1 MITFKKKLT
10 EGAVPPTV
18 IEYFE
23 DFPNEEMIPSHD
35 DVVKFMW
42 RLNSYLK
49 CMAITKEKPSHT
61 CTPWGYRY
69 STKDLRKVFKT
80 FLLAV
85 HTHWTSM
92 AEALRDK
99 LYEVGY
105 SKENLREV
113 INYYTSHAKF
123 SSICEW
129 VDEDRDP
136 TIEAAGKKF
145 LESVEPSELEEDI
158 EKHEEL
164 NPKLFDGNTLK
175 PDIKEKMLEIVQ
187 EFVSGLE
194 QDQIGIKVDDILFL
208 GSNASYNYTKDSDID
223 LHIIVDPAELN
234 CSEEVSAALYGAY
247 RSLFNNK
254 LDIDFYGIPVE
265 LYVETPDTK
274 RVSNGIYSVMNNA
287 WVKEPE
293 AQDIPEIDM
302 DAFKAE
308 YDVWEVKCKDIKENA
323 KKESS
328 VTSQDVDALIN
339 EIYEQRKAGLAEGEY
354 SIGNLIFKEL
364 RNVGLLD
371 ELKDLKNE
379 LRGKE
384 LSLKESFKRSRIR
397 IKNNKRA
404 D

>member
-1 MITFKKKLT
+1 MITFKKQLT

-105 SKENLREV
+105 SKEDLRKV

-123 SSICEW
+123 NSICEW

-136 TIEAAGKKF
+136 TVEAAGKKF
-145 LESVEPSELEEDI
+145 LESVKPAELEEDI

-164 NPKLFDGNTLK
+164 NPKLFDDNKLK
-175 PDIKEKMLEIVQ
+175 PEVKEKMLAIVD
-187 EFVSGLE
+187 EFTAGLAEKQIGLE
-194 QDQIGIKVDDILFL
+194 IEDILFL

-223 LHIIVDPAELN
+223 LHIV
-234 CSEEVSAALYGAY
+234 VSADKLECSKEIADALYGAF
-247 RSLFNNK
+247 RTIFNKNIE
-254 LDIDFYGIPVE
+254 IDFYGIPVE
-265 LYVETPDTK
+265 LYVEFTDSN
-274 RVSNGIYSVMNNA
+274 RVSNGIYSVQNDE
-287 WVKEPE
+287 WIKEPV
-293 AQDIPEIDM
+293 AQDIPEVDM

-308 YDVWEVKCKDIKENA
+308 YDVWEVKCKDIKEDA
-323 KKESS
+323 KKGTS
-328 VTSQDVDALIN
+328 VTSQDIETLIN
-339 EIYEQRKAGLAEGEY
+339 DIYEQRKQGLTEGEY

-371 ELKDLKNE
+371 ELKELKNE
-379 LRGKE
+379 VRGKE
-384 LSLKESFKRSRIR
+384 LSLKESVRKRISFK
-397 IKNNKRA
+397 K
-404 D
+404 

>member
-10 EGAVPPTV
+10 ESAVPPTV
-18 IEYFE
+18 MEYFE

-42 RLNSYLK
+42 RLNTYLY
-49 CMAITKEKPSHT
+49 CMAVSKEKPGHT

-80 FLLAV
+80 FLLAM

-105 SKENLREV
+105 TKEDLRTV
-113 INYYTSHAKF
+113 INFYIGHSKF
-123 SSICEW
+123 DTICAW
-129 VDEDRDP
+129 VDEDRKPDV
-136 TIEAAGKKF
+136 EAAGKKF
-145 LESVEPSELEEDI
+145 LESLESTDLEEDI

-164 NPKLFDGNTLK
+164 NPKLFNDNTLK
-175 PDIKEKMLEIVQ
+175 SEVKDKMLEIVD
-187 EFVSGLE
+187 EFTAKLAE
-194 QDQIGIKVDDILFL
+194 DKIEIKVEDILFL

-223 LHIIVDPAELN
+223 LHIIADPKELA
-234 CSEEVSAALYGAY
+234 CSEEVSTALYSAY

-265 LYVETPDTK
+265 LYVETPDTPC
-274 RVSNGIYSVMNNA
+274 VSNGIYSVMNDS

-308 YDVWEVKCKDIKENA
+308 YETWEAKCKDIKENA
-323 KKESS
+323 KNESS
-328 VTSQDVDALIN
+328 VTSNDVTALIA

-379 LRGKE
+379 LRGRE
-384 LSLKESFKRSRIR
+384 LSLKESLKRRKIH
-397 IKNNKRA
+397 IKNTRRA

>member
-1 MITFKKKLT
+1 MITFKKQLT
-10 EGAVPPTV
+10 ESAVPPTV
-18 IEYFE
+18 MEYFE
-23 DFPNEEMIPSHD
+23 EFPNEEMIPSHD

-42 RLNSYLK
+42 RLNSYFK
-49 CMAITKEKPSHT
+49 CTLITKEKPSHT

-80 FLLAV
+80 FLLAM

-105 SKENLREV
+105 TKEDLRKV

-123 SSICEW
+123 NSICAW
-129 VDEDRDP
+129 VDEDRDH

-145 LESVEPSELEEDI
+145 LESVAPAELEEDI

-164 NPKLFDGNTLK
+164 NPKLFDGNKLK
-175 PDIKEKMLEIVQ
+175 PEVREKMLAIVD
-187 EFVSGLE
+187 EFTAGLE
-194 QDQIGIKVDDILFL
+194 EKQIGLEIEDILFL

-223 LHIIVDPAELN
+223 LHIVVSADKLN
-234 CSEEVSAALYGAY
+234 CSKEIADALYGAF
-247 RSLFNNK
+247 RTIFNKNIE
-254 LDIDFYGIPVE
+254 IDFYGIPIE
-265 LYVETPDTK
+265 LYVEFTDTN
-274 RVSNGIYSVMNNA
+274 RVSNGIYSVQNDE
-287 WVKEPE
+287 WIKEPV

-308 YDVWEVKCKDIKENA
+308 YDTWEAKCKDIKENA
-323 KKESS
+323 KKGTS
-328 VTSQDVDALIN
+328 VTSQDIETLIN
-339 EIYEQRKAGLAEGEY
+339 DIYEQRKQGLTEGEY

-371 ELKDLKNE
+371 ELKELKNE
-379 LRGKE
+379 VRGKE
-384 LSLKESFKRSRIR
+384 LSLKESVRKRISFK
-397 IKNNKRA
+397 K
-404 D
+404 